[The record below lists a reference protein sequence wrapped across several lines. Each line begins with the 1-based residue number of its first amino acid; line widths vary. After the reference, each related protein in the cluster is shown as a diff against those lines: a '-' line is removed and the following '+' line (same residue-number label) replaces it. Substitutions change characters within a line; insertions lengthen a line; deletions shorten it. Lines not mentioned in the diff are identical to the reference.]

1 METLYI
7 NSINFQTRI
16 FLLRVMGDQ
25 DLMVLMPHGNWS
37 WRPFSQLANQL
48 TTCRQKTT
56 GTYFAGDSD
65 SDASNLGRLSHG
77 RVSRAPWIDLTLASA
92 SWQSCW
98 FGQLAVRCPLPSLL
112 WQSSDSWPTKN
123 RPHPTQLTRD
133 TPLKL
138 QNHSWRNHR
147 PTNMVVLRRILIWLF
162 RWKYQFLLA
171 LRAQRI
177 HEKRYQNDFQQA

>member
-1 METLYI
+1 MLQTLSQGECACFGCFCTLANKMEEARRAIRKMETLCN

-16 FLLRVMGDQ
+16 FLLRMMGDQ

-65 SDASNLGRLSHG
+65 SDASNLGRLSQG
-77 RVSRAPWIDLTLASA
+77 RVSRAPWTPLASA

-98 FGQLAVRCPLPSLL
+98 FGQLAVRCPLPSLF
-112 WQSSDSWPTKN
+112 DNPPTVDRQRN
-123 RPHPTQLTRD
+123 GHTR
-133 TPLKL
+133 L
-138 QNHSWRNHR
+138 SWRETL
-147 PTNMVVLRRILIWLF
+147 P
-162 RWKYQFLLA
+162 
-171 LRAQRI
+171 
-177 HEKRYQNDFQQA
+177 

>member
-1 METLYI
+1 MEEDGRAIRKIEVLCN

-16 FLLRVMGDQ
+16 FLLRIMGDQ

-77 RVSRAPWIDLTLASA
+77 RVSRAPWIDLTCLRQLTKLLVWPAS
-92 SWQSCW
+92 SP
-98 FGQLAVRCPLPSLL
+98 VPPPLPPLTIL
-112 WQSSDSWPTKN
+112 
-123 RPHPTQLTRD
+123 RQLTD
-133 TPLKL
+133 KEAATPDSADERHSPEIAKPFMEKPSANQYGGTAQNFDLAFSLKI
-138 QNHSWRNHR
+138 SVFISIES
-147 PTNMVVLRRILIWLF
+147 T
-162 RWKYQFLLA
+162 
-171 LRAQRI
+171 
-177 HEKRYQNDFQQA
+177 EDS